1 MFGALKAGGIL
12 MLPIILCGTFATFI
26 IVERCYYFY
35 VTKKRDIKLMFDLK
49 NSISEAAYVAAA
61 YACSESDVLSGH
73 SRFSSRFPHLSI
85 LPDLL
90 YEPY

>member
-12 MLPIILCGTFATFI
+12 MLPIILCGIFATFI

-49 NSISEAAYVAAA
+49 NSISKA
-61 YACSESDVLSGH
+61 D
-73 SRFSSRFPHLSI
+73 
-85 LPDLL
+85 
-90 YEPY
+90 